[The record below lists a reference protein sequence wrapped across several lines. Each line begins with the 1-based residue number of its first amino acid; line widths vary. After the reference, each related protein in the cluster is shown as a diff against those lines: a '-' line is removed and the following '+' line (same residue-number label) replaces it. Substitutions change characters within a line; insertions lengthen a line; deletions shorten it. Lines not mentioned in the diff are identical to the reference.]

1 MMIILNIIIIP
12 VALFLFNYLTKNF
25 NEKKTVPERI
35 LSISLMFL
43 SGLILYLATDGLI
56 TWLF

>member
-1 MMIILNIIIIP
+1 MIILNIVIIP
-12 VALFLFNYLTKNF
+12 VALFLFSYLTKNF
-25 NEKKTVPERI
+25 SEKKTIPERI
-35 LSISLMFL
+35 LSISLILL